1 MLVLCILLLLIFTS
15 CDRVEPSSPVE
26 ILFAPAVSAEYKGSP
41 IDEKGDLRSF
51 GVYSSRGSRSITF
64 GEDNGLVGF
73 MENVKVGKTGEVWT
87 SDPVCYW
94 PISSDYDVSF
104 FAYTPYIESPDFTA
118 NWGEKTISMQYTPAQ
133 DPASQADLM
142 VAEPATDKYNETV
155 SLSFYHILTWVTFS
169 ANYKGDL
176 ESIKRSLQL
185 EDDIYLRVDELEV
198 KNVVG
203 TNSFSYRSTG
213 SGWLTSD
220 GLGRDASYKLSVNNL
235 TLVNDSLPK
244 SKVEETKY
252 KNLLSDQ
259 GALFLLPQ
267 SIVRNTS
274 LIGVTFSYVNKKT
287 HSTITQF
294 YSEITLPVSVWGQ
307 GKKVRYNFTID
318 VTSSTLINIT
328 SVTVE
333 PWVNSGN
340 TPPEVNIK

>member
-1 MLVLCILLLLIFTS
+1 MLVLCILLLLVFTS

-51 GVYSSRGSRSITF
+51 GVYSSRGSSSKTF
-64 GEDNGLVGF
+64 GEDDGLVGF
-73 MENVKVGKTGEVWT
+73 MENVKVGKAGEIWT

-94 PISSDYDVSF
+94 PVSSDYDVSF

-118 NWGEKTISMQYTPAQ
+118 DWGEKTVSMQYTPAQ
-133 DPASQADLM
+133 DPASQVDLM

-155 SLSFYHILTWVTFS
+155 SLSFDHILTWVTFS
-169 ANYKGDL
+169 ANYIGSL
-176 ESIKRSLQL
+176 QSIKSSIGLGA
-185 EDDIYLRVDELEV
+185 EDDIYLRVDELEL

-213 SGWLTSD
+213 SGWLPSD
-220 GLGRDASYKLSVNNL
+220 DLGRDASYKLSVNNL
-235 TLVNDSLPK
+235 TLVNDSL
-244 SKVEETKY
+244 SKVQNVY

-267 SIVRNTS
+267 SIMEGTS
-274 LIGVTFSYVNKKT
+274 LIGVTFSYVNKNT

-294 YSEITLPVSVWGQ
+294 YSEIILPVSVWSQ

-318 VTSSTLINIT
+318 VTTSTLINIT
-328 SVTVE
+328 PVTVE